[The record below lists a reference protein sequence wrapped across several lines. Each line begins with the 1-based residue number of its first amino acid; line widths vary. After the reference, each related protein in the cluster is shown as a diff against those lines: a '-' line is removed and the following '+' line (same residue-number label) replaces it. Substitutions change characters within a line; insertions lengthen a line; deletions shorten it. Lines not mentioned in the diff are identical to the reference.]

1 MKKSIFLLS
10 LAAAYLSGC
19 GHKSEYTE
27 QINQYIN
34 NTNYCVNIPFSPYS
48 WAANEMPNDTISITV
63 PSPITNIGEE
73 KLSKYNDEVKQL
85 DTLAKLGIL
94 IKGKADKAHSDFFK
108 EDTIRN
114 SYSVT
119 KYGLEQFGK
128 DNSGKPVFG
137 KLCIGQIEVTKIHD
151 PETITFTVMNND
163 VKGEE
168 VKYDSVLKLTSKY
181 AENSEFQSVFGVSTK
196 GTNSV
201 FFSTNDQGKLVGFP
215 MENNQINLFKTLQ
228 TPNGSLF

>member
-10 LAAAYLSGC
+10 LAAASLSGC
-19 GHKSEYTE
+19 GHKAEYAE
-27 QINQYIN
+27 QINQYVN
-34 NTNYCVNIPFSPYS
+34 NTNYCVNVPFRPYS

-63 PSPITNIGEE
+63 PSPITNIGED

-94 IKGKADKAHSDFFK
+94 IKGKEDKAHSDFFK

-151 PETITFTVMNND
+151 PETITFTIMNNA

-168 VKYDSVLKLTSKY
+168 VKYDSVLKLTGKY

-228 TPNGSLF
+228 SPNGSLF